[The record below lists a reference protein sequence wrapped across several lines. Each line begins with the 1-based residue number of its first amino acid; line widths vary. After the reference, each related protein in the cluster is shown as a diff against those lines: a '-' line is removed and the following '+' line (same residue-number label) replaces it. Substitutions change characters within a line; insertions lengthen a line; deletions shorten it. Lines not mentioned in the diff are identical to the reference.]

1 MIDTIKIS
9 IEDFQI
15 NNKDIFVVDK
25 GYSIVRK
32 INDKESKIERIHIK
46 NGEIETL
53 GEVNRKMVDSW
64 NTENPIYIYLMKAYL
79 SPTKNN
85 GIYMP
90 KLNYSF
96 SSYNE
101 LLYIEFSVPKLLF
114 GNNLYELSESSFE
127 NVIDSLSNTLESL
140 EIEVS
145 KEDLRNALVRKVH
158 YSKNLILS
166 EQLKCI
172 DVLNLFKE
180 TKYPSLTKFEDYE
193 KDKCICSM
201 CDTFGITLYDK
212 IEEIIY
218 HKSTTKIDE
227 KLINE
232 YLNRIFRIEFKFEGT
247 GVNKKLANSILEYP
261 DGTKLKFKDIF
272 KEDVFKK
279 VFNDGL
285 TKLQKNMPTII
296 FEPNKL
302 EELERVS
309 LDFKELAERLLLIT
323 YKEKYGS
330 YEEAINK
337 IRETSSVSDE
347 HLRKRITYLTDK
359 EKLMTIFNDFLNE
372 VENYIPIQE
381 KLNIK

>member
-9 IEDFQI
+9 VEDFQI
-15 NNKDIFVVDK
+15 KNKDLFIVDK
-25 GYSIVRK
+25 GYSMVRK

-46 NGEIETL
+46 NGEFETF
-53 GEVNRKMVDSW
+53 GEVTKKMVDSW
-64 NTENPIYIYLMKAYL
+64 NTETPVYIYLMKAYL
-79 SPTKNN
+79 SPTKNDN
-85 GIYMP
+85 IYMP

-114 GNNLYELSESSFE
+114 GNNLYEVSETDFE
-127 NVIDSLSNTLESL
+127 RVIDSLSNVLESL

-158 YSKNLILS
+158 YSKNFILNLILN
-166 EQLKCI
+166 CI
-172 DVLNLFKE
+172 DVFNLFKS
-180 TKYPSLTKFEDYE
+180 TKYPSITNFKDYI
-193 KDKCICSM
+193 KDKCIQAS
-201 CDTFGITLYDK
+201 CDTFAISMYDK
-212 IEEIIY
+212 IREITDK
-218 HKSTTKIDE
+218 KSAINIDE
-227 KLINE
+227 NIINE

-247 GVNKKLANSILEYP
+247 GVNKKLANSILGYP
-261 DGTKLKFKDIF
+261 EGTKLKFKDIF

-337 IRETSSVSDE
+337 IREISPVSDE

-359 EKLMTIFNDFLNE
+359 EKLVTIFNDFLQE
-372 VENYIPIQE
+372 VENYTPIQE
-381 KLNIK
+381 KLNNK

>member
-1 MIDTIKIS
+1 MIDTVKIS
-9 IEDFQI
+9 VETFQI
-15 NNKDIFVVDK
+15 KNKDLFIVDK
-25 GYSIVRK
+25 SYSIVRK
-32 INDKESKIERIHIK
+32 INDKESKIERIQIK
-46 NGEIETL
+46 NGEFETF
-53 GEVNRKMVDSW
+53 GEVTKKMVDSW

-79 SPTKNN
+79 SPAKND

-114 GNNLYELSESSFE
+114 GNNLYEVSETDFE

-145 KEDLRNALVRKVH
+145 KDDLRNALVRKVH

-180 TKYPSLTKFEDYE
+180 TKYPSITNFKDYI
-193 KDKCICSM
+193 KDKCIQAS
-201 CDTFGITLYDK
+201 CDTFAISMYDK
-212 IEEIIY
+212 IREITDK
-218 HKSTTKIDE
+218 KSTINIDE
-227 KLINE
+227 NIISE

-359 EKLMTIFNDFLNE
+359 EKLMTIFNDFLQE
-372 VENYIPIQE
+372 IENYLPIQE